1 MFPGTSFEIHPV
13 KSEIMYVIS
22 NITVSGKDEGQTLP
36 SGVLTRHDE
45 EVISDGRFYTIG
57 PDSREKKF

>member
-1 MFPGTSFEIHPV
+1 
-13 KSEIMYVIS
+13 MYVIS